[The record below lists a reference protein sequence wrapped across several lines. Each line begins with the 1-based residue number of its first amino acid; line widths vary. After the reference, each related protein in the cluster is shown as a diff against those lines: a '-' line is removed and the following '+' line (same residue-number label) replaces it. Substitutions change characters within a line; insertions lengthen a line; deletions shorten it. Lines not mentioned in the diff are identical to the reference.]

1 MLAHGRRFAALFPLL
16 ATLAAP
22 AAAGADSTLVQV
34 SAGLLRIDGF
44 KGTPSQVEVRY
55 KVAAEAGF
63 GGLADRF
70 LITDGS
76 GLQAVGADCAAVS
89 PTQASCSSNPV
100 STIQATLGDGDDVLV
115 LNASKGDGVP
125 KRFATDLNGEG
136 GADVIRA
143 GLGND
148 VVRGDACRDVVAG
161 WSGNDL
167 LFGGTGADGLIGF
180 SGNDTLLGENGRDAL
195 FGQKGRDRM
204 FGGAQ
209 NDVLLARDGFR
220 DPQLVC
226 GPGKRQQAVTD
237 RHDPDA
243 RGCRAPRPKNGKKK
257 GKQAATAAERYAR
270 FTNAP

>member
-1 MLAHGRRFAALFPLL
+1 MPAYGRRLAALFPLL
-16 ATLAAP
+16 AALAAP
-22 AAAGADSTLVQV
+22 TAAGADSTLVQV
-34 SAGLLRIDGF
+34 SAGLLRVDGI

-55 KVAAEAGF
+55 KRAAEAGF
-63 GGLADRF
+63 GGLTDRF
-70 LITDGS
+70 LISDES

-89 PTQASCSSNPV
+89 ATQASCNAVPV
-100 STIQATLGDGDDVLV
+100 SSIEATLGDGDDVLV
-115 LNASKGDGVP
+115 LNASNGDGVP
-125 KRFATDLNGEG
+125 KRFPADLNGQG

-148 VVRGDACRDVVAG
+148 VVRGDAGRDVVAG

-167 LFGGTGADGLIGF
+167 LFGGTGSDGLIGF
-180 SGNDTLLGENGRDAL
+180 AGDDILQGENGRDAL

-243 RGCRAPRPKNGKKK
+243 RGCRTPRSKNGKKA
-257 GKQAATAAERYAR
+257 KQAATAAKRLLG
-270 FTNAP
+270 P